1 MPAKLAEIFGS
12 PSSQIPVYNFK
23 QYMISSMPHICCVN
37 NPAYQ
42 LHLQET
48 FSLGCVPNQQSTG
61 LPQFL
66 PTLGSVLLKGLPEHN
81 ILLLSF

>member
-1 MPAKLAEIFGS
+1 
-12 PSSQIPVYNFK
+12 
-23 QYMISSMPHICCVN
+23 MISLMPDIRCVS

-42 LHLQET
+42 LHLQGT

-66 PTLGSVLLKGLPEHN
+66 PTLGSVLLKGLSERKM
-81 ILLLSF
+81 LLLSF